1 MAKELLHDLFIERR
15 VPKSVVRH
23 TFGLV
28 RPRTGHF
35 QDLLDRT
42 MENVVRPGTDD
53 VGPWSAKFVVGIIT
67 KLGNPDLPNLIIC
80 LQQILCICKLI
91 AQNLHSFYLRYTNK

>member
-1 MAKELLHDLFIERR
+1 MNLIWKKNLSNILSRGRI
-15 VPKSVVRH
+15 PKSVVRH

-53 VGPWSAKFVVGIIT
+53 VGPWSAMFVLGIIT
-67 KLGNPDLPNLIIC
+67 ELGNTDLPNL
-80 LQQILCICKLI
+80 KY
-91 AQNLHSFYLRYTNK
+91 YLFGYNKYYAFAN